1 MRQARIVA
9 FALALLAPTAHAQG
23 GIETMFDDALQ
34 ALCAQRGA
42 LTSVP
47 LAGGI
52 DIDVPG
58 LDAFGLD
65 LRPLCQYADIVNKST
80 RSLKDL
86 RDGTFR
92 TTEQF
97 LNQAVAAIAASI
109 GARVGT
115 DKANQAI
122 EALDEQ
128 LRAAL
133 NSGDEF
139 LGAYREATRDA
150 VEQLREDA
158 LAQAEQEFLDARA
171 AVTDP
176 DRAAPVTPEEARAAS
191 LANAAM
197 RAQVIDVEAA
207 ITARSLEAEALNQA
221 ADELLQQQLEN
232 NAYQQTIEDTLRV
245 GGAPGQ
251 EGLAQSVVQDARHAT
266 SVRQSINVLTEAI
279 AHQLRNDAVFT
290 GAVVENLQ
298 ASARQQA
305 ITNHQL
311 GILTAHAIAEQE
323 RLILETEAE
332 IASDLTAATREL
344 TASFESLNA
353 TIDNLAHLTS
363 PEPMREIGFTYC
375 GLFADC

>member
-133 NSGDEF
+133 NSGDGF
-139 LGAYREATRDA
+139 LSAYREATRDA
-150 VEQLREDA
+150 VEQLREEA
-158 LAQAEQEFLDARA
+158 LKEAEERFLDAQTKLA
-171 AVTDP
+171 DTNPGA
-176 DRAAPVTPEEARAAS
+176 TPNPQALRDGS
-191 LANAAM
+191 LAYTAVVPHAIDAQAALT
-197 RAQVIDVEAA
+197 AQVLQ
-207 ITARSLEAEALNQA
+207 TEALNQA

-245 GGAPGQ
+245 GVTPEQ
-251 EGLAQSVVQDARHAT
+251 EGVAQRIVQDARHAT
-266 SVRQSINVLTEAI
+266 SVRQSVNVLTEAL
-279 AHQLRNDAVFT
+279 ASQLRNDAVFT
-290 GAVVENLQ
+290 GAVIENLQ

-311 GILTAHAIAEQE
+311 AILTTQVIAQQEREIAEA
-323 RLILETEAE
+323 EAQL
-332 IASDLTAATREL
+332 AADLTTATEEL
-344 TASFESLNA
+344 VAQFESFNA
-353 TIDNLAHLTS
+353 TVENMAYITDPTPLND
-363 PEPMREIGFTYC
+363 IGFTYC